1 MEEKIEKKL
10 ERIKN
15 NDTGL
20 IVNIYANIIWIMA
33 CVFSVYMFIK
43 QVTLIAS
50 LGNGVT
56 IQQYIGLLLIY
67 TFVIFSSLVVKDIL
81 LMFYEIHFI
90 IKHKKDWN

>member
-1 MEEKIEKKL
+1 MEEKIDNKL
-10 ERIKN
+10 EKIKN

-20 IVNIYANIIWIMA
+20 IVKIYANIIWIMA
-33 CVFSVYMFIK
+33 CVFSAYMFFK
-43 QVTLIAS
+43 QVTTIAS

-90 IKHKKDWN
+90 IKHRKD